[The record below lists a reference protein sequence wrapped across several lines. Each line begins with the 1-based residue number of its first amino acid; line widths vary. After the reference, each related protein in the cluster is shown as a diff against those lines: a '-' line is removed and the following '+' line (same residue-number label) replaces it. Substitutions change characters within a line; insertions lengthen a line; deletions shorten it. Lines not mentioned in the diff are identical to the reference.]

1 MQPRDAAHKTVHDY
15 PGGSLSLAPRLG
27 IAASSLREKV
37 NPHRT
42 DKSLTLEEIGRLMA
56 ITDDHSI
63 LRAIC
68 EEHGYLPPIPMPE
81 CIVSDEALLEQ
92 YASLITQLGEFSAA
106 FNVALKDGRITKR
119 EVTRMRKEMMD
130 FFAAG
135 ATLMN
140 RIEQIAE

>member
-1 MQPRDAAHKTVHDY
+1 MRIRDAAHLTVHNY

-37 NPHRT
+37 NPHRN
-42 DKSLTLEEIGRLMA
+42 DKSLTLEETDRLMH
-56 ITDDHSI
+56 ITGNHEI
-63 LRAIC
+63 LRAMC
-68 EEHGYLPPIPMPE
+68 EEHGYLPPILMPE

-92 YASLITQLGEFSAA
+92 YANLITQLGEFSSA

-119 EVTRMRKEMMD
+119 EVARMRKEMMD